1 MFIKFKHNFYKL
13 NKQYIKEGFNMSNNL
28 NNIYTDFSKKMELHR
43 LPKWEDLPEID
54 LYMDQVIVLM
64 EKYLSDLTT
73 NDDNKLITPSMINN
87 YVKLN
92 IMPAPIKKKYSR
104 EHIAYLVIICSL
116 KQVMPIPQ
124 IKELINLKLKT
135 CSIEE
140 LLNNFSNLYQTTFSE
155 VIKSSNTFLNDNENS
170 FLDTALFLAIASS
183 NSRLMSESIL
193 KMYENNK
200 K

>member
-1 MFIKFKHNFYKL
+1 
-13 NKQYIKEGFNMSNNL
+13 MSNNL
-28 NNIYTDFSKKMELHR
+28 NSIYTDFSKKMELHR

-116 KQVMPIPQ
+116 KQVMPISQ
-124 IKELINLKLKT
+124 IKELINLKLKA

>member
-1 MFIKFKHNFYKL
+1 
-13 NKQYIKEGFNMSNNL
+13 MSNNL

-116 KQVMPIPQ
+116 KQVMPISQ

-155 VIKSSNTFLNDNENS
+155 VIKSSNNFLNDNENS
-170 FLDTALFLAIASS
+170 FLDTSLFLAIASS
-183 NSRLMSESIL
+183 SSRLMSENIL
-193 KMYENNK
+193 KIYENNK

>member
-1 MFIKFKHNFYKL
+1 MFIKFKHNFFNL

-28 NNIYTDFSKKMELHR
+28 NSIYTDFSKKMELHR

-124 IKELINLKLKT
+124 IKELINLKLKA

>member
-1 MFIKFKHNFYKL
+1 
-13 NKQYIKEGFNMSNNL
+13 MSNNL

>member
-1 MFIKFKHNFYKL
+1 
-13 NKQYIKEGFNMSNNL
+13 MSNNL
-28 NNIYTDFSKKMELHR
+28 NSIYTDFSKKMELHR

-155 VIKSSNTFLNDNENS
+155 VIKSSNNFLNDNENS

-183 NSRLMSESIL
+183 NSRLMSENIL